1 MATLEQLI
9 EEARRLPPAEKRR
22 LRDALD
28 RELQSAPTYRTHE
41 RERAWIEANRD
52 EYLGQWVALDG
63 DKLLAHGHDA
73 REVADAARAAGMTVP
88 FVVRVESK
96 MEAYWGGWG

>member
-28 RELQSAPTYRTHE
+28 HELQSAPTYRTHE
-41 RERAWIEANRD
+41 RERVWIEANRD
-52 EYLGQWVALDG
+52 AFLGQWVALDG
-63 DKLLAHGHDA
+63 GKLLAHGRDA
-73 REVADAARAAGMTVP
+73 RTVYEAQAAARP
-88 FVVRVESK
+88 HHS
-96 MEAYWGGWG
+96 

>member
-28 RELQSAPTYRTHE
+28 LELQNAPTHRTHE

-73 REVADAARAAGMTVP
+73 REVADAARGQGVTAP
-88 FVVRVESK
+88 F
-96 MEAYWGGWG
+96 MEHIRPKDNLPFGGW